1 MRIPAAA
8 VMGFLVALGIGAAI
22 HMDILQA
29 VAAMQA
35 TPPDMT
41 GAWAGEAEIFV
52 NWTAQRS
59 LPLKL
64 SIESDGGVTGTVG
77 DATLRNGRFEPNRN
91 ALERAIHLKTDWIVR
106 GDLDGDVI
114 KSEKIHRASVM
125 VPLDW
130 IDGHFEGGVNT
141 SGSHFGGRESMW
153 LAAGRLR
160 LERVRNS
167 TTRPRPTLH

>member
-8 VMGFLVALGIGAAI
+8 AIGFLVALGIGVAI
-22 HMDILQA
+22 HMEILQA
-29 VAAMQA
+29 VATPQGA
-35 TPPDMT
+35 PPDMA

-59 LPLKL
+59 LPVKL
-64 SIESDGGVTGTVG
+64 SIAADGRVAGTVG
-77 DATLRNGRFEPNRN
+77 DATLRNGRFESNRN
-91 ALERAIHLKTDWIVR
+91 AIERAIHLKTDWIVK

-114 KSEKIHRASVM
+114 KAEKIHRTSVS
-125 VPLDW
+125 VPLNW

-141 SGSHFGGRESMW
+141 SGSHFGGKESMW

-160 LERVRNS
+160 LERTVARAQ
-167 TTRPRPTLH
+167 